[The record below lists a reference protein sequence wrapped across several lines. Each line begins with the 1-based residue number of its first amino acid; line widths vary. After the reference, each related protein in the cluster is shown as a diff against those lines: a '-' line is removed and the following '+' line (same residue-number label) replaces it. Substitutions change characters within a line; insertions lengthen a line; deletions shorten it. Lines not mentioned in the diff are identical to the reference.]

1 VKPCVPREP
10 PSSRERRDGGSEPPG
25 GRSPPPAAD
34 RAAPRRASLTL
45 GAAGAWWPSWSSK
58 PVRRC
63 NPPLGRFDSGAAP
76 SYLWPQNQ
84 PHRSRLV
91 DPSRLV
97 SGATRSENTCRLGAW
112 DHRTT
117 IAHGCFLRLSRAM
130 CVEMATRRA
139 RKEVASEA
147 PNRMPRGGASAPLA
161 PLSSACA
168 AACSCSPS
176 YQAQV
181 WSPRSGR
188 SGSRLSRSSGR
199 ASPHRPTLFEIV
211 FNVRIAT
218 NRGTRRLKDQRSK
231 KPPPRPPEVL
241 IVEAVA
247 RASGGRV
254 VGAGSYLP

>member
-34 RAAPRRASLTL
+34 RADPRRASLTL
-45 GAAGAWWPSWSSK
+45 GAAGARWPSWSSK
-58 PVRRC
+58 LVRSC
-63 NPPLGRFDSGAAP
+63 NPRLGRFDSGAAP

-91 DPSRLV
+91 GPSRLV

-112 DHRTT
+112 DHRAT
-117 IAHGCFLRLSRAM
+117 IAHGCFLRLSR
-130 CVEMATRRA
+130 VRRDGDTQSA
-139 RKEVASEA
+139 ERGSERSA
-147 PNRMPRGGASAPLA
+147 HRMPRGGASAPLA

-199 ASPHRPTLFEIV
+199 ASPHRPHCS
-211 FNVRIAT
+211 
-218 NRGTRRLKDQRSK
+218 RSFSACESL
-231 KPPPRPPEVL
+231 RT
-241 IVEAVA
+241 VA
-247 RASGGRV
+247 HAD
-254 VGAGSYLP
+254 

>member
-91 DPSRLV
+91 GPSRLV

-139 RKEVASEA
+139 RKEVASAA
-147 PNRMPRGGASAPLA
+147 PTACREGVQVRHSRRCQARAGQPAPAHLATRRRSRRHDRAGTVRGSVAR
-161 PLSSACA
+161 A
-168 AACSCSPS
+168 AALVRTDRIVRDRFQRANRYEPWHTPTE
-176 YQAQV
+176 ATIN
-181 WSPRSGR
+181 RR
-188 SGSRLSRSSGR
+188 SGR
-199 ASPHRPTLFEIV
+199 AS
-211 FNVRIAT
+211 
-218 NRGTRRLKDQRSK
+218 
-231 KPPPRPPEVL
+231 
-241 IVEAVA
+241 
-247 RASGGRV
+247 
-254 VGAGSYLP
+254 